1 MRHHNCDND
10 DDIFDPC
17 EDPCARPAD
26 PCETRWRRDA
36 AYRRRTRKENGTI
49 VLIGVLIAV
58 AAVATFA
65 LFASGVLVWNS
76 VEDDRV
82 VGVPATGDCDKCGT
96 SGTGGAGVG
105 DITVNTDKIGITTD
119 KIIVDK
125 DRGHDYKDKHNDD

>member
-1 MRHHNCDND
+1 MRHHNCAD
-10 DDIFDPC
+10 DDEDIFDPC
-17 EDPCARPAD
+17 EDPCARPSD

-36 AYRRRTRKENGTI
+36 AYRRKTRKENGTI

-96 SGTGGAGVG
+96 SGTGGAG

-119 KIIVDK
+119 KIIIDK
-125 DRGHDYKDKHNDD
+125 GDKKDKHND